1 MATGVNTW
9 GKAVSAKKHRIGF
22 FMCEEKEMSV
32 Y

>member
-1 MATGVNTW
+1 MVNTQ
-9 GKAVSAKKHRIGF
+9 GKAVSAKKHRMGF